1 MLGHKSESRSGVSR
15 GLVQGKQGQTESE
28 EGMVL
33 RLPESRCG
41 VSSSHPCVSRL
52 LLHTAGVAAATG
64 WPAATAGP
72 AAAAPTV
79 ARGADDAVR
88 DCLVVPLEEEGF
100 CLVEGQAWIERERE
114 EEREKYLEEGFA
126 DGLRVDAGLA
136 EPLQA

>member
-1 MLGHKSESRSGVSR
+1 
-15 GLVQGKQGQTESE
+15 
-28 EGMVL
+28 MVL

-41 VSSSHPCVSRL
+41 VPRSHPCVSRL
-52 LLHTAGVAAATG
+52 LLHTAGVTAATG

-100 CLVEGQAWIERERE
+100 CLVEGQAWRERERE
-114 EEREKYLEEGFA
+114 RRTYLEEGFA